1 MKLEI
6 TAASNVGCL
15 RRQNEDMILV
25 GSHIMRDDE
34 YSTQVD
40 LEEVDRY
47 LVAVADGMGGHSRGD
62 VASSDVLH
70 NLQFFYHDIPVGLSA
85 GEFNETMVGWL
96 DFINN
101 FVASKGR
108 ADEQFKGMGTT
119 LVGLAYYGSDFFTL
133 NCGDSRLYRFRQGV
147 LTQLTTD
154 HSLSNM
160 MGTEKHSSVITNCIG
175 GGCNSSYIDIMQITD
190 DLKDQD
196 VYLIC
201 SDGLSDMLPDQ
212 ALQTLVANGADAVS
226 LCDAAIAAGGFDNVS
241 CCVVSVNG
249 EGGELCH

>member
-1 MKLEI
+1 
-6 TAASNVGCL
+6 
-15 RRQNEDMILV
+15 
-25 GSHIMRDDE
+25 
-34 YSTQVD
+34 
-40 LEEVDRY
+40 
-47 LVAVADGMGGHSRGD
+47 
-62 VASSDVLH
+62 
-70 NLQFFYHDIPVGLSA
+70 
-85 GEFNETMVGWL
+85 
-96 DFINN
+96 
-101 FVASKGR
+101 
-108 ADEQFKGMGTT
+108 MGTT

-175 GGCNSSYIDIMQITD
+175 GGCNSSYIDIMRITD

-226 LCDAAIAAGGFDNVS
+226 LCDAAIAAGGFDNRS
-241 CCVVSVNG
+241 CCVVTVNG

>member
-6 TAASNVGCL
+6 TAASNVGCV
-15 RRQNEDMILV
+15 RRQNEDMVLV

-175 GGCNSSYIDIMQITD
+175 GGCNSSYIDIMRITD

>member
-175 GGCNSSYIDIMQITD
+175 GGCNSSYFDIMRITD

>member
-175 GGCNSSYIDIMQITD
+175 GGCNSSYIDIMRITD

-226 LCDAAIAAGGFDNVS
+226 L
-241 CCVVSVNG
+241 
-249 EGGELCH
+249 

>member
-147 LTQLTTD
+147 LTQLTID

>member
-133 NCGDSRLYRFRQGV
+133 NCGDSRLYRFRQGI

-175 GGCNSSYIDIMQITD
+175 GGCNSSYIDIMRITD